1 MLGPI
6 RRNRTVLGVDIGA
19 TAIKVAAMD
28 FRHGIPSL
36 SGFAIE
42 TRPAGAEASSVM
54 IRRAVAASTAR
65 GRIAATAVPAEAVI
79 TRVIKVPHGLDE
91 TALRARVS
99 LDIEDSLRQPPDD
112 VAHDFRMLRDGQA
125 GESQTVLV
133 VATRRDELQAR
144 RELLAASGLRCRL
157 VDVDTHAMARAALV
171 DTRLR
176 PSDDTRPTALLDIGT
191 RLRLTVFDRRRILY
205 QQDHG
210 MKADA
215 GTDERLQVIERAL
228 AMHHGS
234 QESRL
239 PAVLALAGGGTDR
252 QLAIALAERVDIPA
266 YCVDPRP
273 AITVDEPLGNDPF
286 TARLPRLLTA
296 IGLALHAG
304 DAHAHWR

>member
-6 RRNRTVLGVDIGA
+6 RRDRTVLGVDIGA
-19 TAIKVAAMD
+19 TAIKVAAVD
-28 FRHGIPSL
+28 FRHRTPRL

-42 TRPAGAEASSVM
+42 TRPAGTEASSTM
-54 IRRAVAASTAR
+54 IRRAAAASAAH

-79 TRVIKVPHGLDE
+79 TRVIELPRGLDE

-99 LDIEDSLRQPPDD
+99 LDIEDSLRQPRDD
-112 VAHDFRMLRDGQA
+112 VAHDFRTLRDDQA

-144 RELLAASGLRCRL
+144 RTLLTASGLRCRL
-157 VDVDTHAMARAALV
+157 VDVDTHAVARAALA
-171 DTRLR
+171 DARLR
-176 PSDDTRPTALLDIGT
+176 PPDDTRPTALLDIGT
-191 RLRLTVFDRRRILY
+191 RLRLTVFDRQRILY

-210 MKADA
+210 MKTDA
-215 GTDERLQVIERAL
+215 ATDERLEVIERAL
-228 AMHHGS
+228 AVHHGS

-239 PAVLALAGGGTDR
+239 PAALALAGGGTDR
-252 QLAIALAERVDIPA
+252 QLASALGERVGIPA

-273 AITVDEPLGNDPF
+273 AIAVDETLGIDGF
-286 TARLPRLLTA
+286 TTRLPRLLTA

-304 DAHAHWR
+304 DDHAHWR

>member
-6 RRNRTVLGVDIGA
+6 GRDRTVLGVDIGA
-19 TAIKVAAMD
+19 TAIKVVAVD
-28 FRHGIPSL
+28 FRHSTPCL
-36 SGFAIE
+36 SGFGIE
-42 TRPAGAEASSVM
+42 TRPPGTAASSEM
-54 IRRAVAASTAR
+54 IRRAIAASAVH

-79 TRVIKVPHGLDE
+79 TRVIKVPRGLDE

-99 LDIEDSLRQPPDD
+99 LDIEESLRQPRDD
-112 VAHDFRMLRDGQA
+112 VAHDFRTLCDGQA
-125 GESQTVLV
+125 GENQTVLV

-157 VDVDTHAMARAALV
+157 VDVDTHAMARAALA
-171 DTRLR
+171 DARLR

-210 MKADA
+210 IKADA

-234 QESRL
+234 EESRL
-239 PAVLALAGGGTDR
+239 PAALALAGGGTDR
-252 QLAIALAERVDIPA
+252 QLATALGERVDIPA

-273 AITVDEPLGNDPF
+273 AIAVNERLGSDRF

-304 DAHAHWR
+304 DPHAHWR